1 MSQSTTQLHILLSR
15 KVSKGALSLAFG
27 MTMLFASQEAV
38 LAAEIDQVE
47 SNQAAEQSLVI
58 PDQQGQDH
66 DAVLEESQTIE
77 SEAETETALPEA
89 EIKDLE
95 EELAE
100 KAAEAPQEY
109 QQEASPVESEELG
122 QHEEVSEP
130 KELSPERSTN
140 TNKEETS
147 PVEDSEKDL
156 DKTSEKAEK
165 DEKEETEAVDG
176 EATGK
181 DKQAVKVEKVDD
193 DYKQVNQEK
202 GRASEEEAIDFAAL
216 ENFAKEN
223 PAGFN
228 KVLSVAIAVSVQDE
242 DRATSEEVL
251 KTLGEVLVDNELN
264 HELLVELSKFVI
276 RYGELGPDESE
287 THHIVEGQ
295 PSVSRASGFSFYAA
309 GEDKPAVS
317 FEDFEKLV
325 AKVTGTTDSV
335 LSLLENLQKGERPA
349 AGIGAIM
356 DSILPVN
363 LNFTKIGELIQ
374 RIAELKAEAVRQ
386 DVYLST
392 EVVGAIAELIPSEVT
407 FNGTPVNYV
416 LDKLGQMA
424 MDVGRSVAD
433 GMVVSYHPGSFYN
446 PNTLRLR
453 AQVLRKG
460 AELIKT
466 ATSEWRMKPQ
476 IVHSKAGLEIT
487 HAFMSVV
494 DPFSTAERLTK
505 RLNELEALEV
515 FGNAYRNITPK
526 DIATTYIKEKLDKA
540 IWDTRFKRDE
550 YILSKVPFD
559 VYHKLNKAITRA
571 VGVQLYSETRV
582 YQIDDAVAELEAAYG
597 DALAY
602 LESIPADQQIAP
614 NALKRELKDL
624 IWNTRFERDGSILGN
639 VPTEVYTALNATLT
653 KAVGLQLDLHA
664 KTVDVKAAM
673 EEIKAQLG
681 EARETAQAI
690 LNARASKERKLE
702 LRDLIGEVRS
712 IRDSELLGKVSFD
725 AYNHLNQVITKA
737 VGTRLNL
744 KASNAEVDEAANTLR
759 QALAAARAELV

>member
-47 SNQAAEQSLVI
+47 SNQTAEQSLVI
-58 PDQQGQDH
+58 PEQQGQDH
-66 DAVLEESQTIE
+66 DAVVEESQTIE

-100 KAAEAPQEY
+100 KAAEAPLEY
-109 QQEASPVESEELG
+109 QEEVSPAKSEELG
-122 QHEEVSEP
+122 HHEEVSES

-140 TNKEETS
+140 KEESS
-147 PVEDSEKDL
+147 PVEDSEKDF
-156 DKTSEKAEK
+156 DKTSQKAEK
-165 DEKEETEAVDG
+165 DEKEETEAIDE

-193 DYKQVNQEK
+193 DYKQVNPEK
-202 GRASEEEAIDFAAL
+202 GLASEEQAIDFAAL

-276 RYGELGPDESE
+276 RYGELGPDESDV
-287 THHIVEGQ
+287 HHIVEGQ

-335 LSLLENLQKGERPA
+335 LSLLENLQKRERPA

-424 MDVGRSVAD
+424 LDIGRSVAD
-433 GMVVSYHPGSFYN
+433 GMVLSYHPGSFYN
-446 PNTLRLR
+446 PNTFRLR

-466 ATSEWRMKPQ
+466 ATTEWRMKPQ

-505 RLNELEALEV
+505 RLNELEV

-582 YQIDDAVAELEAAYG
+582 YQIDDAVAELQAAYG

-681 EARETAQAI
+681 EAREIAQAT

-712 IRDSELLGKVSFD
+712 IRDSELLGKVSFN

-744 KASNAEVDEAANTLR
+744 KASNAEVDEAANALR
-759 QALAAARAELV
+759 QALATARAELA

>member
-1 MSQSTTQLHILLSR
+1 MNKSTAHSHTMLSR
-15 KVSKGALSLAFG
+15 KVSLGAASLAFG
-27 MTMLFASQEAV
+27 IGLLFASQEAV
-38 LAAEIDQVE
+38 LAADLDQAAPNQAGVESSVELDQVKPE
-47 SNQAAEQSLVI
+47 LPEKSQA
-58 PDQQGQDH
+58 
-66 DAVLEESQTIE
+66 IE
-77 SEAETETALPEA
+77 SEAKAETALPE
-89 EIKDLE
+89 EDIKALE
-95 EELAE
+95 EEIAE
-100 KAAEAPQEY
+100 IYPKEAPASLEDQAEDKKEDKLED
-109 QQEASPVESEELG
+109 QSRPEASSEEGTDFLK
-122 QHEEVSEP
+122 ESKEAENKATDKESLPEV
-130 KELSPERSTN
+130 
-140 TNKEETS
+140 KEETVS
-147 PVEDSEKDL
+147 SVEVEKDSSL
-156 DKTSEKAEK
+156 AEESKADQK
-165 DEKEETEAVDG
+165 
-176 EATGK
+176 
-181 DKQAVKVEKVDD
+181 
-193 DYKQVNQEK
+193 
-202 GRASEEEAIDFAAL
+202 EAIDFAAL

-223 PAGFN
+223 PEGFN
-228 KVLSVAIAVSVQDE
+228 KVLSVAIAVSVQEE
-242 DRATSEEVL
+242 DRAANEDVL
-251 KTLGEVLVDNELN
+251 KTLGEVLVDNKLD
-264 HELLVELSKFVI
+264 HELLEELSKFVI

-287 THHIVEGQ
+287 VQYIVAGQ

-309 GEDKPAVS
+309 GEDKPAFS
-317 FEDFEKLV
+317 FDDFEKLV
-325 AKVTGTTDSV
+325 GRVTGTTDSV

-356 DSILPVN
+356 DAILPVN

-424 MDVGRSVAD
+424 MDIGRSIAD
-433 GMVVSYHPGSFYN
+433 GMVVTYHPGSFYN
-446 PNTLRLR
+446 PNTYRLR
-453 AQVLRKG
+453 ARVLRKG

-466 ATSEWRMKPQ
+466 ATTEWRMKPQ

-526 DIATTYIKEKLDKA
+526 DIATTYVKEKLDKA

-550 YILSKVPFD
+550 YILSKVPFE
-559 VYHKLNKAITRA
+559 VYHNLNKAITRA

-582 YQIDDAVAELEAAYG
+582 YQIDEAVEALNAAYG
-597 DALAY
+597 EAIAY

-664 KTVDVKAAM
+664 KTVDVQAVM
-673 EEIKAQLG
+673 EEIKSQLN
-681 EARETAQAI
+681 EAREIAQAT

-702 LRDLIGEVRS
+702 LRDLIREVRS
-712 IRDSELLGKVSFD
+712 IRDSELLGKVSFK
-725 AYNHLNQVITKA
+725 AYNNLNKVITKA
-737 VGTRLNL
+737 VGTRLSL
-744 KASNAEVDEAANTLR
+744 KASNAEVDEAANALR
-759 QALAAARAELV
+759 QALEQARAELA

>member
-1 MSQSTTQLHILLSR
+1 MNKSKAHSHTMLSR
-15 KVSKGALSLAFG
+15 KVSLGAASLAFG
-27 MTMLFASQEAV
+27 IGLLFASQEAV
-38 LAAEIDQVE
+38 LAAEVDQAGAGQADVE
-47 SNQAAEQSLVI
+47 SSVEVEPAETVNPVVPEKEQSI
-58 PDQQGQDH
+58 
-66 DAVLEESQTIE
+66 
-77 SEAETETALPEA
+77 EAEAKAETALPE
-89 EIKDLE
+89 
-95 EELAE
+95 EELKALEAELAEMAPENPVEE
-100 KAAEAPQEY
+100 KAAEAAVSDQAPAAPA
-109 QQEASPVESEELG
+109 EAVEKEDAARPEAPAKEATDSVEE
-122 QHEEVSEP
+122 
-130 KELSPERSTN
+130 
-140 TNKEETS
+140 NKA
-147 PVEDSEKDL
+147 
-156 DKTSEKAEK
+156 SEKADSK
-165 DEKEETEAVDG
+165 DADKETSKESKVESKDSSEEAAKSEKETVDVDEAP
-176 EATGK
+176 A
-181 DKQAVKVEKVDD
+181 
-193 DYKQVNQEK
+193 
-202 GRASEEEAIDFAAL
+202 EEEAIDFAAL

-223 PAGFN
+223 PEGFN

-242 DRATSEEVL
+242 DRAASEDVL
-251 KTLGEVLVDNELN
+251 KTLGEVLVDNKLD
-264 HELLVELSKFVI
+264 HELLEELSKFVI

-309 GEDKPAVS
+309 GEDKPAFS

-325 AKVTGTTDSV
+325 GKVTGTTDSV

-424 MDVGRSVAD
+424 MDIGRSVAD

-446 PNTLRLR
+446 PNTFRLR
-453 AQVLRKG
+453 ARVLRKG

-466 ATSEWRMKPQ
+466 ATTEWRMKPQ

-550 YILSKVPFD
+550 YILSKVPLE

-597 DALAY
+597 EAVAY

-664 KTVDVKAAM
+664 KTVDVQAVM
-673 EEIKAQLG
+673 EEIKGQLN
-681 EARETAQAI
+681 EAREIAQAT

-702 LRDLIGEVRS
+702 LRDLIREVRS
-712 IRDSELLGKVSFD
+712 IRDSELLGKVSFN
-725 AYNHLNQVITKA
+725 AYNNLNKVITKA
-737 VGTRLNL
+737 VGTRLSL
-744 KASNAEVDEAANTLR
+744 KASNAEVDEAANALR
-759 QALAAARAELV
+759 QALAAARAELA

>member
-1 MSQSTTQLHILLSR
+1 MNKSTAHSHTMLSR
-15 KVSKGALSLAFG
+15 KVSLGAASLAFG
-27 MTMLFASQEAV
+27 IGLLFASQEAV
-38 LAAEIDQVE
+38 LAADLDQSAPNQAGVESSVELDQVKPE
-47 SNQAAEQSLVI
+47 LPEKSQA
-58 PDQQGQDH
+58 
-66 DAVLEESQTIE
+66 IE
-77 SEAETETALPEA
+77 SEAKAETALPE
-89 EIKDLE
+89 EDIKALE
-95 EELAE
+95 EEIAE
-100 KAAEAPQEY
+100 IYPEEAPVEKKVSEASASLEDQAENKKEDKLEDQARPEASSEEGTDSLKESKEAENKAADK
-109 QQEASPVESEELG
+109 ESLP
-122 QHEEVSEP
+122 EV
-130 KELSPERSTN
+130 
-140 TNKEETS
+140 KEETAS
-147 PVEDSEKDL
+147 SVEVEKDSL
-156 DKTSEKAEK
+156 L
-165 DEKEETEAVDG
+165 
-176 EATGK
+176 
-181 DKQAVKVEKVDD
+181 
-193 DYKQVNQEK
+193 
-202 GRASEEEAIDFAAL
+202 SEESKADQKEAIDFAAL

-223 PAGFN
+223 PEGFN

-242 DRATSEEVL
+242 DRAANEDVL
-251 KTLGEVLVDNELN
+251 KTLGEVLVDNKLD
-264 HELLVELSKFVI
+264 HELLEELSKFVI

-287 THHIVEGQ
+287 VQHIVAGQ
-295 PSVSRASGFSFYAA
+295 PSVSRASDFSFYAA
-309 GEDKPAVS
+309 GEDKPAFS
-317 FEDFEKLV
+317 FDDFEKLV
-325 AKVTGTTDSV
+325 GRVTGTTDSV

-424 MDVGRSVAD
+424 MDIGRSIAD
-433 GMVVSYHPGSFYN
+433 GMVVTYHPGSFYN
-446 PNTLRLR
+446 PNTYRLR
-453 AQVLRKG
+453 ARVLRKG

-466 ATSEWRMKPQ
+466 ATTEWRMKPQ

-526 DIATTYIKEKLDKA
+526 DIATTYVKEKLDKA

-550 YILSKVPFD
+550 YILSKVPFE
-559 VYHKLNKAITRA
+559 VYHNLNKAITRA

-582 YQIDDAVAELEAAYG
+582 YQIDEAVEALNAAYG
-597 DALAY
+597 EAIAY

-664 KTVDVKAAM
+664 KTVDVQAVM
-673 EEIKAQLG
+673 EEIKGQLN
-681 EARETAQAI
+681 EAREIAQAT

-702 LRDLIGEVRS
+702 LRDLIREVRS
-712 IRDSELLGKVSFD
+712 IRDSELLGKVSFK
-725 AYNHLNQVITKA
+725 AYNNLNKVITKA
-737 VGTRLNL
+737 VGTRLSL
-744 KASNAEVDEAANTLR
+744 KASNAEVDEAANALR
-759 QALAAARAELV
+759 QALAQARAELA

>member
-27 MTMLFASQEAV
+27 MTLLFASQEAV

-47 SNQAAEQSLVI
+47 SNQTAEQSLVI
-58 PDQQGQDH
+58 PEQQGQDH
-66 DAVLEESQTIE
+66 DAVVEESQTIE

-89 EIKDLE
+89 EIKALE

-100 KAAEAPQEY
+100 KAAEAPLEY
-109 QQEASPVESEELG
+109 QEEVSPAKSEELG
-122 QHEEVSEP
+122 HHEEVSES

-140 TNKEETS
+140 KEESS
-147 PVEDSEKDL
+147 PVEDSEKDF
-156 DKTSEKAEK
+156 DKTSQKAEK
-165 DEKEETEAVDG
+165 DEKEETEAIDE

-193 DYKQVNQEK
+193 DYKQVNPEK
-202 GRASEEEAIDFAAL
+202 GLASEEQAIDFAAL

-276 RYGELGPDESE
+276 RYGELGPDESDV
-287 THHIVEGQ
+287 HHIVEGQ

-424 MDVGRSVAD
+424 LDIGRSVAD
-433 GMVVSYHPGSFYN
+433 GMVLSYHPGSFYN
-446 PNTLRLR
+446 PNTFRLR

-466 ATSEWRMKPQ
+466 ATTEWRMKPQ

-582 YQIDDAVAELEAAYG
+582 YQIDDAVAELQAAYG

-681 EARETAQAI
+681 EAREIAQAT

-712 IRDSELLGKVSFD
+712 IRDSELLGKVSFN

-744 KASNAEVDEAANTLR
+744 KASNAEVDEAANALR
-759 QALAAARAELV
+759 QALATARAELA

>member
-122 QHEEVSEP
+122 QYEEVSEP

-424 MDVGRSVAD
+424 MDIGRSVAD